1 LNVPGGPYAFPLDF
15 ASISFL
21 IVDDQPFTR
30 RIVRSILHGFG
41 SRDVHESANG
51 AEAMEVTRTMMPNI
65 IITDLIMPDFGG
77 LKFIKMM
84 KAPSAPT
91 RTIPVIVLS
100 GYLTKSA
107 AIELKRCGAE
117 ELLANPVSPK
127 ALYEHISRVVLRSNQ
142 AIAPMAFVQNQRRHA
157 DLQHRRK
164 AGELAAV

>member
-1 LNVPGGPYAFPLDF
+1 VTASAHTFPLDF
-15 ASISFL
+15 AAISFL

-41 SRDVHESANG
+41 SRDVLEAANG
-51 AEAMEVTRTMMPNI
+51 AEALELTRTRMPNI

-84 KAPSAPT
+84 KAPQAPT

-107 AIELKRCGAE
+107 AIELNRCGAQ
-117 ELLANPVSPK
+117 ELLAKPVSPK
-127 ALYEHISRVVLRSNQ
+127 ALYEHISRIVLRSNQ
-142 AIAPMAFVQNQRRHA
+142 ASAPMAFVQNQRRHA
-157 DLQHRRK
+157 DLQHKRK